1 MKKNNSFLF
10 AISIAVA
17 IIGTLQAQSR
27 QSSASWNV
35 QEISMTKWNS
45 QDGIPYMQAPGVNL
59 GAVAFDMIAVNKIAF
74 LSNASNEIIITD
86 RTSGKAIN
94 RFPVTFAP
102 RDFVYDNGVFYV
114 LGEKFVIAYNENGKL
129 LKQLSF
135 PGTYL
140 GIERVT
146 RFNNATYLLLPSGN
160 CFQIES
166 GKEHEG
172 WITSAG
178 NFVFTKL
185 NGDNSYSVKLITNTG
200 KIFTATFN
208 TDKTVAGVY
217 VVGATQNRIFLD
229 VQTYITQSPISVER
243 KIVSVDLSSSG
254 IGSVVANIKVP
265 DCYYVLSNN
274 DFHLSATGNI
284 LNMMTSPQGAFV
296 FTLTEVK
303 AGKTIGYPA
312 SLTNLKYHFN
322 DHLIQVEAK

>member
-1 MKKNNSFLF
+1 
-10 AISIAVA
+10 
-17 IIGTLQAQSR
+17 
-27 QSSASWNV
+27 
-35 QEISMTKWNS
+35 
-45 QDGIPYMQAPGVNL
+45 
-59 GAVAFDMIAVNKIAF
+59 MIAVNKIAF